1 MNILTSHDLPHDID
15 SIDRRYKKINANF
28 DKGDLEIDQP
38 KSIEVKPK
46 KVNITTLKK
55 EKAPNYKTISK

>member
-28 DKGDLEIDQP
+28 DKGVLEIDQP

-55 EKAPNYKTISK
+55 EKAPNNKTISK